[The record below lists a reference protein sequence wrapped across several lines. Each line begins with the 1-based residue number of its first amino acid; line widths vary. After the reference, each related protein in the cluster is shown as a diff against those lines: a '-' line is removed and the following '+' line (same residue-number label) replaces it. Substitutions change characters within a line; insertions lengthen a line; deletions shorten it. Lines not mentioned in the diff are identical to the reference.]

1 MKTAWLKGA
10 KTLDAKKERKA
21 LIQAGKPALKL
32 LKQILES
39 ELQTLEDN
47 ELKNDVY
54 NASNWAYLQA
64 DTNGSKR
71 TYRKVID
78 LLPIEETND

>member
-64 DTNGSKR
+64 DINGSKR